1 MRPRYASTRYVNGFK
16 RAMNLSHAGMIPSGA
31 RDGVY
36 LSGYVKVAI
45 SMSMNAAKL
54 NRLVSS
60 ARYRHREIGM

>member
-1 MRPRYASTRYVNGFK
+1 
-16 RAMNLSHAGMIPSGA
+16 MNLSHAGMIPSGA